1 MSEITTPL
9 VSDQWSRI
17 SNKLKDWSMFICL
30 MTVLL
35 IVGVVSI
42 LLGFQ
47 VITHSDDKMTII
59 NLYFLGVF
67 GIGLVFIATV
77 GSIGMACIQ
86 CRNK

>member
-1 MSEITTPL
+1 MTEITTPL

-17 SNKLKDWSMFICL
+17 SNTLKDWSPFICL

-35 IVGVVSI
+35 VVGVVSI

-47 VITHSDDKMTII
+47 VIIQSSDKMTTI

-67 GIGLVFIATV
+67 GIGLVFIAIV